1 MIRAL
6 HEKLVNKELSA
17 TELTDKYLSAIDT
30 YDSALHSYITVT
42 ADGAR
47 EAARLV
53 DKKIANGEEIGLLE
67 GIPMSVK
74 DNISTKGIITSC
86 GSKMLW
92 EYEPIYD
99 AYAVEQLKNAGAVL
113 LGKTNMDEFGM
124 GSTGESSYYSTTKN
138 PYNPNC
144 VPGGSSGG
152 AAVSVAAD
160 LAVFGLGSDT
170 GGSVRQPAS
179 FCGVVG
185 LKPTYGAVSRFGLI
199 AYASSLDQIGV
210 LAKDTEDTAI
220 VFDAISNVDS
230 RDSTCHKNKRSSAV
244 AGLNNPL
251 KGRKIGVL
259 TELFQ
264 GVSSELEKCLQQA
277 ISEFH
282 HLGAEIFEVSVPDI
296 TRSLPAYYILA
307 CSECASNLARFDGVR
322 YGTRTKNYES
332 IEEMMVNSRNEGFGL
347 EVKKRIMMG
356 NYFLRS
362 TNYDDYYRKA
372 QGIQSSLCD
381 AVNQCFTKVDLLLSP
396 TAHTVAFPF
405 GTLKESV
412 SRYQTDL
419 CTVLA
424 NLCGLPAL
432 SVPCGVDNAGL
443 PFGLQLMGNKFC
455 EHILLNGAYQY
466 EQAAN
471 ICCKPSI
478 GGDTVGI

>member
-6 HEKLVNKELSA
+6 HEALVRKKLSA
-17 TELTDKYLSAIDT
+17 VELTDKYLSAINS
-30 YDSALHSYITVT
+30 YDSALNSYITVT
-42 ADGAR
+42 ER
-47 EAARLV
+47 EARATARLV

-86 GSKMLW
+86 GSKMLKD
-92 EYEPIYD
+92 YKPVYD
-99 AYAVEQLKNAGAVL
+99 AYAVEQLRLEGAVL

-124 GSTGESSYYSTTKN
+124 GSTGESSYYGATRN
-138 PYNPNC
+138 PYHRNF
-144 VPGGSSGG
+144 VSGGSSGG

-170 GGSVRQPAS
+170 GGSIRLPAS

-185 LKPTYGAVSRFGLI
+185 LKPSYGAVSRYGLI

-210 LAKDTEDTAI
+210 LGKDTEDVAI
-220 VFDAISNVDS
+220 VFDRISKADC
-230 RDSTCHKNKRSSAV
+230 RDSTCHKHKRSSAV
-244 AGLNNPL
+244 SELEKPL

-264 GVSSELEKCLQQA
+264 GVSSELEQSLQQA
-277 ISEFH
+277 IIQFRY
-282 HLGAEIFEVSVPDI
+282 LGAEIVEVSVPDS
-296 TRSLPAYYILA
+296 TLSLPVYYILA
-307 CSECASNLARFDGVR
+307 CGECASNLARFDGVR
-322 YGTRTKNYES
+322 YGARAKHFES
-332 IEEMMVNSRNEGFGL
+332 IEEMIVTSRNEGFGL
-347 EVKKRIMMG
+347 EVKQRIMMG

-362 TNYDDYYRKA
+362 ANYDDYYRTA
-372 QGIQSSLCD
+372 QRVRASLCKD
-381 AVNQCFTKVDLLLSP
+381 VEQCFAKADLLLSP
-396 TAHTVAFPF
+396 TVHTSAFPL
-405 GTLKESV
+405 GALKDAV

-424 NLCGLPAL
+424 NLCGLPAV
-432 SVPCGVDNAGL
+432 SVPCGVDKTGL

-455 EHILLNGAYQY
+455 EHILLNAAYQY
-466 EQAAN
+466 EQTT
-471 ICCKPSI
+471 IESCKPKF